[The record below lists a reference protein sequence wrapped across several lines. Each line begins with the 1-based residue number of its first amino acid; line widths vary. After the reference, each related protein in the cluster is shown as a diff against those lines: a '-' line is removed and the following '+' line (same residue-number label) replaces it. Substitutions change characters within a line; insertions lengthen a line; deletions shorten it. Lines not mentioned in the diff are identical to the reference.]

1 MKVRSSIRKICP
13 SCKLVR
19 RGRKQFVICP
29 ANARHKQR
37 QGLHT
42 LAGAAAAPEL
52 GGAAAGALLL
62 PLAPGSLAGAA
73 AAPRPSAAAALAAL
87 RAFPTG
93 AGEDDDL

>member
-42 LAGAAAAPEL
+42 LAGAELEL
-52 GGAAAGALLL
+52 GGAGAQLS
-62 PLAPGSLAGAA
+62 PLATTALTAVGAASGAA
-73 AAPRPSAAAALAAL
+73 ATRPTAAQALATL
-87 RAFPTG
+87 RAFSTG
-93 AGEDDDL
+93 DMDDDL